1 MTSTTPVGSGER
13 VLSPVSSRNRPSLR
27 DAGPLPG
34 PPGVPSHAWE
44 IGRPWSRLHGHEAEG
59 VSAPPWPLSQ
69 HVMAAPV
76 LKNPAPDVVGPPPPK
91 EQFREKRRDARA
103 SRRLGPAAGPL
114 KSAGPRLIHRPGK
127 RGPQKGE

>member
-44 IGRPWSRLHGHEAEG
+44 IGRPWSRLRGHEAKG

-69 HVMAAPV
+69 HVMAVPFFEEPCTGCGGA
-76 LKNPAPDVVGPPPPK
+76 PPK
-91 EQFREKRRDARA
+91 ELFRGEKTRRTGFSKAGASGRA
-103 SRRLGPAAGPL
+103 LEVSGAETHSQTRKTGTP
-114 KSAGPRLIHRPGK
+114 
-127 RGPQKGE
+127 KG

>member
-44 IGRPWSRLHGHEAEG
+44 IGRPWSRLRGHEAEG
-59 VSAPPWPLSQ
+59 ASAPPWPLSQ

-76 LKNPAPDVVGPPPPK
+76 LKNPAPDVVGPPPKGAVPG
-91 EQFREKRRDARA
+91 RRDETHGLPEGWGQRQ
-103 SRRLGPAAGPL
+103 GP
-114 KSAGPRLIHRPGK
+114 
-127 RGPQKGE
+127 

>member
-44 IGRPWSRLHGHEAEG
+44 IGRPWSRLRGREAEG

-91 EQFREKRRDARA
+91 EQFRGEETRRT
-103 SRRLGPAAGPL
+103 GFPKAG
-114 KSAGPRLIHRPGK
+114 AGGRTLEVSGAETHSQTRKTGTP
-127 RGPQKGE
+127 KG